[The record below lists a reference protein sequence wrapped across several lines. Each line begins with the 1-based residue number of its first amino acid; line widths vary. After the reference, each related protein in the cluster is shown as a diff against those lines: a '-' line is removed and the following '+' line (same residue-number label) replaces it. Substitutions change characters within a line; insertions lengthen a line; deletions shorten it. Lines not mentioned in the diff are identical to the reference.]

1 MVLRAWT
8 LDTKGLSSSPSSRPQ
23 LSVSFLIY
31 NMDHY

>member
-8 LDTKGLSSSPSSRPQ
+8 LDTKGLSSSPSSSSQ
-23 LSVSFLIY
+23 LSISFLIY